1 MLTKKVGEHNFKKL
15 SNYLLKKKN
24 IFIAKIIRKDK
35 KASNNNK
42 N

>member
-24 IFIAKIIRKDK
+24 IYCKIIRKDK
-35 KASNNNK
+35 KASNTYK